1 MSLYFSL
8 KKLRRIYTS
17 FVKTPV
23 LLIIEDKDVS
33 YFLIYDVLLQMRGK
47 YALYTLTYSIYAGL
61 CIVE

>member
-23 LLIIEDKDVS
+23 LLITEDKDIS
-33 YFLIYDVLLQMRGK
+33 YFLAYDVLLQMGGK
-47 YALYTLTYSIYAGL
+47 YALYTLTYSIYAGP